1 MTLQTILS
9 TGGGVFAL
17 CMFWP
22 LLRQVI
28 REKGVGQSFA
38 SWFLWGGL
46 DLVLIATLVQ
56 QGGNFWIVAGFA
68 LGDLI
73 VASVLAFQRR
83 FNWGWFE
90 TMILCLVVICV
101 FGWKA
106 SGPRTGTVFSIGAV
120 IIAGVP
126 GFLTLKRNPNRR
138 TAFVWLGFA
147 FANAL
152 SFFGGTAMT
161 LEQRLAP
168 GVFALAS
175 LLMVWAGWQAKSARV
190 SET

>member
-9 TGGGVFAL
+9 TGGGVLAL

-68 LGDLI
+68 LGDLR
-73 VASVLAFQRR
+73 A
-83 FNWGWFE
+83 N
-90 TMILCLVVICV
+90 
-101 FGWKA
+101 
-106 SGPRTGTVFSIGAV
+106 
-120 IIAGVP
+120 P
-126 GFLTLKRNPNRR
+126 G
-138 TAFVWLGFA
+138 
-147 FANAL
+147 
-152 SFFGGTAMT
+152 MT
-161 LEQRLAP
+161 
-168 GVFALAS
+168 
-175 LLMVWAGWQAKSARV
+175 
-190 SET
+190 